1 MQSWRGQ
8 VVPVRGQKYIIG
20 AMSSLS
26 LYAGPR
32 AMQQIRADG
41 LQPEQFKVM
50 AGASGGPKWFVLY
63 GLDRYLFGE
72 FFANREDGLATLG
85 SSAGAWR
92 LACLA
97 TDEPVASIDRLA
109 SLYSSEQ
116 YSAHP
121 TAEEVTSKA
130 RVMLR
135 RVLGSNGG
143 RQLVD
148 NKRIKTHIIADRCR
162 GFLSYDSQP
171 LLVAGLALAAVS
183 NLASRRTLK
192 FYFERA
198 VFNNHAHAC
207 ELTSLTDIKTL
218 DIKLTEHNVFDALI
232 ASGSI
237 PFALEGVRDVDGG
250 PKGLYVDGGIT
261 DYHFDVPFH
270 SNDGLVLYPHFY
282 PRVVPGWFDKHLKWR
297 RVVTHYY
304 DNVLL
309 VVPSAHFIASLPF
322 GKIPDRQDF
331 RKLDYQTRVEYWQQ
345 VLQES
350 QRLADDFSQLVESGK
365 GLNDIRPFSPV
376 Q

>member
-1 MQSWRGQ
+1 
-8 VVPVRGQKYIIG
+8 
-20 AMSSLS
+20 
-26 LYAGPR
+26 
-32 AMQQIRADG
+32 MQQIQSNG
-41 LQPEQFKVM
+41 LQAEQFKVL

-72 FFANREDGLATLG
+72 FFANRSDGLATLG

-97 TDEPVASIDRLA
+97 TAEPVASIDRLA
-109 SLYSSEQ
+109 SLYSNEQ
-116 YSAHP
+116 YSSQP
-121 TAEEVTSKA
+121 SAEEVTSKA

-135 RVLGSNGG
+135 RVLGPNGG
-143 RQLVD
+143 RQLVEND
-148 NKRIKTHIIADRCR
+148 KIKTHIIADRCR
-162 GFLSYDSQP
+162 GFLSVDSQ
-171 LLVAGLALAAVS
+171 LLLGAGLALAAVS
-183 NLASRRTLK
+183 NLISRRALK
-192 FYFERA
+192 IYFERV

-218 DIKLTEHNVFDALI
+218 DIKLTEQNVYDALL

-237 PFALEGVRDVDGG
+237 PFALEGVRDVEGG
-250 PKGLYVDGGIT
+250 PNGLYVDGGIT

-297 RVVTHYY
+297 KVVSRYY

-309 VVPSAHFIASLPF
+309 VVPSEDFVAGLPF

-331 RKLDYQTRVEYWQQ
+331 RKLDYQQRVESWQK

-350 QRLADDFSQLVESGK
+350 HRLADEFSRLVDTGVGLES
-365 GLNDIRPFSPV
+365 IRPFNPA

>member
-1 MQSWRGQ
+1 
-8 VVPVRGQKYIIG
+8 
-20 AMSSLS
+20 MSSLS

-32 AMQQIRADG
+32 AMQQIQADG
-41 LQPEQFKVM
+41 LQAEQFKVL

-72 FFANREDGLATLG
+72 YFADREDGLATLG

-92 LACLA
+92 LACLGTA
-97 TDEPVASIDRLA
+97 DPVGSIDRLA
-109 SLYSSEQ
+109 DLYSREQ

-130 RVMLR
+130 RVLLR
-135 RVLGSNGG
+135 RVLGPDGG
-143 RQLVD
+143 RQLVG
-148 NKRIKTHIIADRCR
+148 NHLIKTHIIADRCR
-162 GFLSYDSQP
+162 GLLSVDSQAA
-171 LLVAGLALAAVS
+171 LGAGLALAAVS
-183 NLASRRTLK
+183 NLLSRRTLRL
-192 FYFERA
+192 YFERA
-198 VFNNHAHAC
+198 VFNNHAHSC
-207 ELTSLTDIKTL
+207 ELTSLTDINTL
-218 DIKLTEHNVFDALI
+218 DIKLTEQNVYDALI

-237 PFALEGVRDVDGG
+237 PFALEGVRDVAGG

-282 PRVVPGWFDKHLKWR
+282 PRVVPGWFDKQLKWR
-297 RVVTHYY
+297 KVVSRYY

-309 VVPSAHFIASLPF
+309 VVPSDEFVAGLPF

-331 RKLDYQTRVEYWQQ
+331 RKLGYQERIEYWQK

-350 QRLADDFSQLVESGK
+350 HRLAEDFSQLVETAE
-365 GLNDIRPFSPV
+365 GLENIQPFNPAR
-376 Q
+376 

>member
-1 MQSWRGQ
+1 
-8 VVPVRGQKYIIG
+8 
-20 AMSSLS
+20 
-26 LYAGPR
+26 
-32 AMQQIRADG
+32 MQQIKANG
-41 LQPEQFKVM
+41 LQSEQFKVL

-72 FFANREDGLATLG
+72 YFANRVDGLATLG

-97 TDEPVASIDRLA
+97 TADPVASIDRLA
-109 SLYSSEQ
+109 TLYSNEQ

-135 RVLGSNGG
+135 RVLGPDGA

-148 NKRIKTHIIADRCR
+148 NDRIRTHIIADRCR
-162 GFLSYDSQP
+162 GFLNYNNQAA
-171 LLVAGLALAAVS
+171 LGAGLALAAVS
-183 NLASRRTLK
+183 NLVSRRTLK

-198 VFNNHAHAC
+198 VFNNHVHAC
-207 ELTSLTDIKTL
+207 ELTSMTDIRTL

-237 PFALEGVRDVDGG
+237 PFVLDGVRDVEGG
-250 PKGLYVDGGIT
+250 PNGLYVDGGIT

-297 RVVTHYY
+297 KVVGRYY

-309 VVPSAHFIASLPF
+309 VVPSAEFVSGLPF

-331 RKLDYQTRVEYWQQ
+331 RNLDYQQRIDYWQK

-350 QRLADDFSQLVESGK
+350 QRLADDFSRLVETAD
-365 GLNDIRPFSPV
+365 GLTNVQPFDPD